1 MRLLACLLV
10 CLALP
15 AWALAADLPPPLQS
29 LTQQGGKVLRSF
41 PVPDGLTGWVVQI
54 QGHSLI
60 LYTTTSGNYA
70 FTGPLLD
77 KDGNNLTSRYI
88 DQYIPQPDAE
98 KLAAQL
104 AGDTALVDEGS
115 PRAPLVYVYAD
126 PNCSY
131 CNKLWTELRPYVEG
145 GKLHVRWALVDF
157 LKPTSKGRAG
167 AILAANNRAAALA
180 QDEQRF
186 DHGQEEGGIPELR
199 PVPLELDAA
208 LKLHDLQLQGSGN
221 MGTPTLLIR
230 TAAGWSFDYGLPKNL
245 PKLLATL
252 GTSP

>member
-1 MRLLACLLV
+1 MQFLVRLLF

-15 AWALAADLPPPLQS
+15 VWALAADLPPPLQN
-29 LTQQGGKVLRSF
+29 LAQQGGKVVRSF
-41 PVPDGLTGWVVQI
+41 PVPDGLTGWVVQL
-54 QGHSLI
+54 QGRSMI
-60 LYTTTSGNYA
+60 LYTTAGGDYA

-77 KDGNNLTSRYI
+77 KDGNNLTSRYA
-88 DQYIPQPDAE
+88 DQYIPEPDAE
-98 KLAAQL
+98 KLAQGL
-104 AGDTALVDEGS
+104 AADTSLVDEGS

-157 LKPTSKGRAG
+157 LKRTSKGRAG
-167 AILAANNRAAALA
+167 AILAADDRAAALA

-199 PVPLELDAA
+199 PVPLDLDAA
-208 LKLHDLQLQGSGN
+208 LKLHDLELRDSGN
-221 MGTPTLLIR
+221 MGTPTLLFR
-230 TAAGWSFDYGLPKNL
+230 RGGSWNFNYGLPQDL
-245 PKLLATL
+245 PKLLASLDTN
-252 GTSP
+252 P